1 MLHKHNHSEILWINL
16 VLHTHRCTD
25 TLTLPLCGIKTVIMV
40 QRVRPYTNT
49 LQKKEVR
56 QVRVLGKTEPIKHDE
71 RWEKKER
78 HLIHYKNSSDDDSYY
93 YKL

>member
-1 MLHKHNHSEILWINL
+1 MDKPGVAHTQMHRHTHSASLWNKNCNHGTACEATHKHFAEERSSLL
-16 VLHTHRCTD
+16 L
-25 TLTLPLCGIKTVIMV
+25 
-40 QRVRPYTNT
+40 
-49 LQKKEVR
+49 